1 MKKLLPALCFAL
13 FSALTAGPGIVS
25 VAAAAEEQ
33 PSSAPL
39 FAATLSDL
47 DDKPVALERYK
58 GKPLVVNFWARW
70 CGPCRAEI
78 PELIKFR
85 AAHKGKIE
93 VLGIGIEDKAE
104 SAKDFAK
111 AYEMD
116 YPIFVA
122 KEKGIPYEVT
132 TYGIDDLD
140 RAIADGEA
148 HGFIKVLTVP
158 GKDKILGVTIAGEHA
173 GYLIA
178 EYVLAMKQGIGL
190 NKILGTI
197 HIYPTLAEANKY
209 VAGNWKKA
217 HAPEKLLAWV
227 ERFHTWRRG

>member
-1 MKKLLPALCFAL
+1 M
-13 FSALTAGPGIVS
+13 
-25 VAAAAEEQ
+25 

-47 DDKPVALERYK
+47 DDKPVALSRFK

-104 SAKDFAK
+104 PAREFAK

-116 YPIFVA
+116 YPVFVA
-122 KEKGIPYEVT
+122 KDQGIPLMKALANTKGGLPFTVF
-132 TYGIDDLD
+132 ID
-140 RAIADGEA
+140 RNGQVIQV
-148 HGFIKVLTVP
+148 K
-158 GKDKILGVTIAGEHA
+158 LG
-173 GYLIA
+173 LI
-178 EYVLAMKQGIGL
+178 
-190 NKILGTI
+190 
-197 HIYPTLAEANKY
+197 
-209 VAGNWKKA
+209 KKA
-217 HAPEKLLAWV
+217 DLEAAAVQLLKN
-227 ERFHTWRRG
+227 